1 MDVQLNCYFCVELK
15 FLIQKPFLLQNSE
28 SEIIILRDPIFFE
41 DLAKTKRQAKR
52 YVNFVHMLRFIIYMS
67 FINYSVDTKLRQVI
81 PSYNQ

>member
-41 DLAKTKRQAKR
+41 DLAKTKRQAKTGWPHSSQNEIPC
-52 YVNFVHMLRFIIYMS
+52 VTKIFPVLFLRK
-67 FINYSVDTKLRQVI
+67 N
-81 PSYNQ
+81 